1 MRGFAG
7 IKTSIHSYLLE
18 TGSGVSLR
26 RGDTTTRINRDT
38 AVGRLS
44 WTAAAAAA
52 AVAVVR
58 PPAVSRPALSTTGNE
73 HTTRRRSSCYA
84 QRRGLLALAPRFV
97 RSQQQQRGH
106 DDATAG
112 SPGFSRSVPPLPR
125 PRLAR
130 PTLPYTT
137 QGGYIYSMLE
147 RA

>member
-7 IKTSIHSYLLE
+7 IKTSIHSYLRE

-26 RGDTTTRINRDT
+26 RGDTTTRINKSRHG
-38 AVGRLS
+38 GRSAKLDGS
-44 WTAAAAAA
+44 SSGGSC
-52 AVAVVR
+52 R
-58 PPAVSRPALSTTGNE
+58 CCSTTRGQQTSTQ
-73 HTTRRRSSCYA
+73 HGRQRTHDASTSCYA